1 MSAYRERLL
10 GLLGSDDPFEV
21 LAKTPRR
28 VDELL
33 AAIGAAGMERPH
45 QPGKWT
51 ARQIVGH
58 LADVEQGSGFRVR
71 QIVTGADDGKIQA
84 FDQDLWAKP
93 YAGLDT
99 RAAARAFAALRAW
112 NLEYYRSLTAA
123 DRDKV
128 GLHPERGPESAETT
142 IRMIAGHDRNHLAQ
156 LERIAG
162 LGRS

>member
-21 LAKTPRR
+21 MTNTPRR

-33 AAIGAAGMERPH
+33 ATIGAAGMERPH

-71 QIVTGADDGKIQA
+71 QIVTGADEGKIQA

-93 YAGLDT
+93 YPHLDA

-112 NLEYYRSLTAA
+112 NLEYYRSLSVA
-123 DRDKV
+123 DRDKI

-162 LGRS
+162 LSRG

>member
-10 GLLGSDDPFEV
+10 GLLGWDDPFEV
-21 LAKTPRR
+21 MSKTPRR
-28 VDELL
+28 VDEILG
-33 AAIGAAGMERPH
+33 AIGPAGLDRPH
-45 QPGKWT
+45 EPGKWT

-112 NLEYYRSLTAA
+112 NLEYYRSLTLE
-123 DRDKV
+123 DREKV

-162 LGRS
+162 LGRG